1 LSDAINKDRS
11 PPTSDFALAQRIA
24 PLLITACAAC
34 GAAAAGPS
42 GSDAGQT
49 DGGCSGV
56 AADGSPGTPCV
67 CGGFTMPN
75 PASAGLPHAASYQ
88 DNGDGTITD
97 RITGFLWDR
106 LASSSTLTHA
116 EAVDYC
122 AHRGPKW
129 RLPTRIE
136 LVSLVDFTVPA
147 CGPTINPAFPD
158 TPATVFWTSS
168 PDLHDPNSVWGVSF
182 DIGYADY
189 DDVSDAGHAR
199 CVSVPDDANRCYP
212 RRYTITGTGDA
223 ADAATGLTWQTNAA
237 PMTYTWAGAESL
249 CAGLGGSWRLPS
261 MTELQTL
268 VDDRQSPSTIDP
280 QAFPNTP
287 AAVFW
292 TSSPVAG
299 GTTYAWAVDFS
310 TGSTTNPD
318 LTSTNQVR
326 CVY

>member
-1 LSDAINKDRS
+1 MKAIDQDRS
-11 PPTSDFALAQRIA
+11 PPSTDSVVVQRIA
-24 PLLITACAAC
+24 PLLFAAFAAC
-34 GAAAAGPS
+34 QPAVGTAP
-42 GSDAGQT
+42 SDAGQT
-49 DGGCSGV
+49 DGGCSGTPT
-56 AADGSPGTPCV
+56 DGSGACV
-67 CGGFTMPN
+67 CGGFIMPN

-106 LASSSTLTHA
+106 SASTSTTTHA
-116 EAVDYC
+116 QALDYC
-122 AHRGPKW
+122 AGRGGRW

-136 LVSLVDFTVPA
+136 LVSLVDFTVPQQ
-147 CGPTINPAFPD
+147 GPTINPAFPD
-158 TPATVFWTSS
+158 TPQTVFWTSS
-168 PDLHDPNSVWGVSF
+168 PDLHDPNSAWGVFF
-182 DIGYADY
+182 DIGYSDY

-199 CVSVPDDANRCYP
+199 CVSVPDAAIRCYP
-212 RRYTITGTGDA
+212 SRYVVSGASDVS
-223 ADAATGLTWQTNAA
+223 DVATGLTWQKNAA
-237 PMTYTWAGAESL
+237 PMTYTWADAKSF

-287 AAVFW
+287 AEVFW

-299 GTTYAWAVDFS
+299 QIYAWGIDFS

-318 LTSTNQVR
+318 LTATNGVR
-326 CVY
+326 CVH